1 MRTSA
6 TLSVCGLGV
15 GGVAL
20 AVMAVLS
27 AACASGGNAPPVTG
41 AEAEALFADLTGVWV
56 LDESGSSPQLPDLP
70 PELQRF
76 EFTKGSARANR
87 ESAAMAGSLAN
98 LHNTYLV
105 LRLRPDTL
113 VLRANEVELVY
124 MPSPGQEIAVPMNGK
139 SVLGD
144 RVGRRRVR
152 TGAFWEE
159 KTLGLWHRVD
169 SRGEVR
175 EMLEIVGSRLRMT
188 RAVHGV
194 NDVPPVVVLMYD
206 RKGGG
211 D

>member
-87 ESAAMAGSLAN
+87 ESAAMAGSLAQSAQYVPRVA
-98 LHNTYLV
+98 LAAGYSGPPCKRGGAGVHALART
-105 LRLRPDTL
+105 RDRGADEW
-113 VLRANEVELVY
+113 EVG
-124 MPSPGQEIAVPMNGK
+124 PRRSRGK
-139 SVLGD
+139 APVTHG
-144 RVGRRRVR
+144 GFFGKRRRSGSGTVWIR
-152 TGAFWEE
+152 AERFA
-159 KTLGLWHRVD
+159 RC
-169 SRGEVR
+169 
-175 EMLEIVGSRLRMT
+175 SRLL
-188 RAVHGV
+188 
-194 NDVPPVVVLMYD
+194 VPAS
-206 RKGGG
+206 G
-211 D
+211 